1 MNEIKEFF
9 DKFAFS
15 WDEGE
20 TCPVDKKRALLDRLG
35 IKRGDKVIDIACGT
49 GVITGI
55 LHETTG
61 TDVLAVDLSDNM
73 IDIAKRKYAG
83 EKEITFRRC
92 DFVTDDIDGTFD
104 YAVIYNAYPHFLDV
118 EGLRDK
124 LYKILKENG
133 RFAIVHSLS
142 RKELDSHH
150 AGEAARISR
159 SLLPPE
165 EEAAFFA
172 PLFTPIIAEEDE
184 SHYLLVFRKK

>member
-1 MNEIKEFF
+1 MNEIKELF
-9 DKFAFS
+9 DKLAFS

-20 TCPVDKKRALLDRLG
+20 TCPIEKKRYLLNRLG

-73 IDIAKRKYAG
+73 IDIARKKYAD
-83 EKEITFRRC
+83 EKEITFRQC
-92 DFVTDDIDGTFD
+92 DFLSDPIDDRFD
-104 YAVIYNAYPHFLDV
+104 YAIIYNAYPHFLDV
-118 EGLRDK
+118 EK
-124 LYKILKENG
+124 LKDRLYEILKKDG

-150 AGEAARISR
+150 AGEASHISR

-165 EEAAFFA
+165 EEAAFFTS
-172 PLFTPIIAEEDE
+172 LFTPIIAEEDE
-184 SHYLLVFRKK
+184 NHYLLVFRKN